1 MTEYMQLVAAFK
13 ELMEQG
19 ETDQWKLAEIVYLA
33 IDDEG
38 IKPSTFAKDVGRSVQ
53 TVRKYRQAYE
63 YKQLNEIVISDND
76 MSFADVIVLA
86 SMTEDRAA
94 AVQIL
99 AGVTGKP
106 IGTVKS
112 DTDAINIV
120 KDFLVDNPEL
130 VTAALKDEK
139 ARSAV
144 ASAAFKAATED
155 VVAEASGI
163 TKEAA
168 KTKAPKKNTSSR
180 AVEVERIK
188 LKAAMAGRWANGNM
202 PELMRDVEALA
213 PYMTEDE
220 LMFVWENLGTAYDL
234 VAQAR
239 LTVKGLISAKAA
251 V

>member
-1 MTEYMQLVAAFK
+1 MLSEH
-13 ELMEQG
+13 
-19 ETDQWKLAEIVYLA
+19 
-33 IDDEG
+33 
-38 IKPSTFAKDVGRSVQ
+38 TFADI
-53 TVRKYRQAYE
+53 Y
-63 YKQLNEIVISDND
+63 
-76 MSFADVIVLA
+76 VLA
-86 SMTEDRAA
+86 GMSEDRAA

-144 ASAAFKAATED
+144 ASAAFKAATDD
-155 VVAEASGI
+155 VVAEATGI
-163 TKEAA
+163 TKEAVKE
-168 KTKAPKKNTSSR
+168 KTPKKNTSSR
-180 AVEVERIK
+180 AVEVERVK
-188 LKAAMAGRWANGNM
+188 LKAAMAGRWAKGNM
-202 PELMRDVEALA
+202 PELVRDVEALA

-220 LMFVWENLGTAYDL
+220 LMFVWENLGIAYDL
-234 VAQAR
+234 VAEAR
-239 LTVKGLISAKAA
+239 TAVKALITAKAM